1 MSKLLRIFMRHLKG
15 KPLLED
21 EECPRPTHG
30 ELHDVFCSVFQ
41 EIPQWI
47 PEDVQETVPSFHIAL
62 VPPMVKLKVLQ
73 THTSPCEPAQ
83 QINQAHS
90 GTKIQ
95 MCFTSICIKFY
106 TKTDQ
111 SKE

>member
-1 MSKLLRIFMRHLKG
+1 
-15 KPLLED
+15 
-21 EECPRPTHG
+21 
-30 ELHDVFCSVFQ
+30 
-41 EIPQWI
+41 
-47 PEDVQETVPSFHIAL
+47 
-62 VPPMVKLKVLQ
+62 MVKLKVLQ